1 MDPDAWSF
9 FIEAQQCIL
18 RCTQYTVALKKALD
32 SGLGDSTLE
41 ERKAILES
49 SLDSVLFR
57 YASSPNET
65 SSVLSP
71 TDAEE
76 HTLAKSLRLQAVIKL
91 NSARIKLHRYRAFQD
106 VPIFTRRHC
115 DLDQADAS
123 SPRQL
128 TCSCHAMLP
137 SAFTNTSPKISQP
150 GNFPGL
156 STWSQSPQG
165 SLDAPSDHA
174 DALTK
179 AISITDL
186 PAAKTCLKAA
196 LAIGRAFES
205 FPYPNPMLLPLP
217 TMLPQPNMLSAVSST
232 PTPRTMPSFA
242 CCAMQ
247 SCYTLLT
254 LCYKSLEMQCIN
266 QRNPAA
272 DKGLED
278 LYAGVGRVLSAL
290 KNYAIAFEALNGMAR
305 KFAIPSNTTKKYNY

>member
-1 MDPDAWSF
+1 M
-9 FIEAQQCIL
+9 
-18 RCTQYTVALKKALD
+18 
-32 SGLGDSTLE
+32 
-41 ERKAILES
+41 LES

-57 YASSPNET
+57 YT
-65 SSVLSP
+65 SSAPTEISSALSP

-76 HTLAKSLRLQAVIKL
+76 HTLAKSLRLQALIKL
-91 NSARIKLHRYRAFQD
+91 SSARIKLHRYRAFQD

-137 SAFTNTSPKISQP
+137 SAFSNTSPKISQAV
-150 GNFPGL
+150 NFPGL
-156 STWSQSPQG
+156 SRLSQSQSPHG
-165 SLDAPSDHA
+165 SLDASSDHA

-205 FPYPNPMLLPLP
+205 FPYPNPMQLPLP
-217 TMLPQPNMLSAVSST
+217 ITLPSPNMLSAISST

-254 LCYKSLEMQCIN
+254 LCYKSLEMKCIN

-290 KNYAIAFEALNGMAR
+290 KNYAVAFEALNGMAR
-305 KFAIPSNTTKKYNY
+305 KFAFLFDTPRKSYADSNFRTSRGGPGGVKTCTTTQ